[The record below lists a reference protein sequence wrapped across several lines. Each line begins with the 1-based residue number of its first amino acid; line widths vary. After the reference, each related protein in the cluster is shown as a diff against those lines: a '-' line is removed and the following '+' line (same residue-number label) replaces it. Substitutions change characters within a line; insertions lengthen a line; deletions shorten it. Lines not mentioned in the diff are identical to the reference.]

1 VTLSNCT
8 VTIVHTETT
17 DNGLGDTT
25 TETTETELEWA
36 LFAPRSSQERVDPRS
51 PAVITAGTI
60 YGPFGASVDADDTL
74 VIAGHSD
81 TVDGA
86 WQVEG
91 MPGQWSLNDWRP
103 GFEVAVTRVG

>member
-1 VTLSNCT
+1 MALSNCT
-8 VTIVHTETT
+8 VTIVHTEVTT
-17 DNGLGDTT
+17 SDLGDGTSVT
-25 TETTETELEWA
+25 TETVLEWA
-36 LFAPRSSQERVDPRS
+36 LFAPRSSQERVDSRS

-60 YGPFGASVDADDTL
+60 YGPFGTDVDADDTL

-91 MPGQWSLNDWRP
+91 IPGQWSLNDWQP
-103 GFEVAVTRVG
+103 GFELAVKRA